1 MEKVTKEEMAQKLV
15 QLFPEKAPA
24 LKKHGEDYGKM
35 LGHIFF
41 AEEINVP
48 LVELLTE
55 NAFSEKIACYCGFIE
70 DMWRNGDAAVANI
83 VDVTILERLSDDET
97 VWRRFGQHIS
107 EDFKRYINRE
117 LLEKNCMMRGVAPL

>member
-1 MEKVTKEEMAQKLV
+1 MEKVTKEEMARRLV
-15 QLFPEKAPA
+15 RLFPDKQAVLTE
-24 LKKHGEDYGKM
+24 HYEEYGEL

-41 AEEINVP
+41 AEEVNVL

-55 NAFSEKIACYCGFIE
+55 NAFPEKVACYCGFIE
-70 DMWRNGDAAVANI
+70 EMWRNGDAAVVNI

-107 EDFKRYINRE
+107 EDFKEYINRE
-117 LLEKNCMMRGVAPL
+117 LLKKNCMMWGITPL